1 MTSFSRFQE
10 RNKKRTVAKEKLNAR
25 FVFQGYPATTIAG
38 ENDVTVQAAVVNQ
51 QEKDKAYIYTASD
64 TLLKI
69 GSVWRVKGLSFLI
82 TDKIVNIK
90 DVYFN
95 KYVALNC
102 NIDINGTAGFFR
114 GPEKSFISVTLS
126 NNVIWDSGQ
135 KPVLV
140 LPAHVL
146 DFQDKIVIKDRAWM
160 VQEYDAISTDGIVYY
175 SLIPTTI
182 SKEVAAENTEK
193 DVYIE
198 KHNPQPFV
206 FTTDATID
214 TTVKA
219 NQHITLATENAF
231 FVTSN
236 KNIKVI
242 KRTTNEIVFM
252 IPFGISSVEVQVKE
266 KGDIKTLK
274 YRVV

>member
-51 QEKDKAYIYTASD
+51 QEKDKAYVYTASD
-64 TLLKI
+64 TPLKI
-69 GSVWRVKGLSFLI
+69 GSVWRVKGLSLLI

-102 NIDINGTAGFFR
+102 NIEVNGTAGFFR
-114 GPEKSFISVTLS
+114 GPEKSFIGVTLS
-126 NNVIWDSGQ
+126 NSVVWNSNQ

-140 LPAHVL
+140 LPAQVL

-175 SLIPTTI
+175 SLIPATV

-198 KHNPQPFV
+198 KHISQEV
-206 FTTDATID
+206 DLSEEVEGVTTINNNTP
-214 TTVKA
+214 VS
-219 NQHITLATENAF
+219 LPTEDGYF
-231 FVTSN
+231 KTSN
-236 KNIKVI
+236 RNIKII
-242 KRTTNEIVFM
+242 KRTSQEIVFM
-252 IPFGISSVEVQVKE
+252 LPFGVSSVEIQTKQ
-266 KGDIKTLK
+266 KGQYVTTA
-274 YRVV
+274 YRAL